1 MCDENGHSH
10 GLVVSLSVGAEGLSV
25 TCLSQIHEVLR
36 GLTKPVRPHPLCY
49 HQVGVRGFI
58 GVFPGCL
65 LLSLFL
71 NAEVASGVKH
81 EDV

>member
-36 GLTKPVRPHPLCY
+36 GLTKPLCY